1 MLNFISVSFC
11 NAYIIVTFRVR
22 VEVWRFDVAV
32 TRWSWSTQ
40 LLFIE
45 PG

>member
-1 MLNFISVSFC
+1 MMAVVFVDLFQW
-11 NAYIIVTFRVR
+11 
-22 VEVWRFDVAV
+22 WRFSVAV

-40 LLFIE
+40 LLYIE